1 MNQYHIA
8 FGVYGIFIQKESLL
22 VIRKN
27 GGPYIHRFDLPGGSL
42 EDGES
47 LTNALMREVK
57 EETGLQVQTFN
68 QLGTINFLYA
78 WSYEETSMNNH
89 ICVFYQISAWSG
101 NILKETDNFDG
112 QDSLGALW
120 VPFEEINLSNSSL
133 LVLKA
138 KEFYQKKKFIVADQ
152 YLSDWKIKDNN

>member
-1 MNQYHIA
+1 
-8 FGVYGIFIQKESLL
+8 
-22 VIRKN
+22 
-27 GGPYIHRFDLPGGSL
+27 
-42 EDGES
+42 
-47 LTNALMREVK
+47 
-57 EETGLQVQTFN
+57 
-68 QLGTINFLYA
+68 
-78 WSYEETSMNNH
+78 MNNH

-120 VPFEEINLSNSSL
+120 IPFEEINLSNSSL